1 MNYFHKI
8 EVFTMDRWLRCQ
20 AGDLTATR
28 INEELIDETADILAW
43 ELLNDD
49 YLLTFGMNRKHAH
62 FMQLQKKL
70 TLLQL
75 DYVITDDM
83 FLFNEIQEITEEINN
98 LFKDENKGENNITKT
113 LIYLSK
119 WVGFKLKLT
128 EVTVLEFFTM
138 LNEYSKDQKNG

>member
-1 MNYFHKI
+1 
-8 EVFTMDRWLRCQ
+8 
-20 AGDLTATR
+20 
-28 INEELIDETADILAW
+28 
-43 ELLNDD
+43 
-49 YLLTFGMNRKHAH
+49 
-62 FMQLQKKL
+62 
-70 TLLQL
+70 
-75 DYVITDDM
+75 M

-119 WVGFKLKLT
+119 WVGFKLKLN

>member
-1 MNYFHKI
+1 
-8 EVFTMDRWLRCQ
+8 
-20 AGDLTATR
+20 
-28 INEELIDETADILAW
+28 
-43 ELLNDD
+43 
-49 YLLTFGMNRKHAH
+49 MNRKHAH

-83 FLFNEIQEITEEINN
+83 FLFNEIREITEEINN

-119 WVGFKLKLT
+119 WVGFKLKLN

>member
-1 MNYFHKI
+1 
-8 EVFTMDRWLRCQ
+8 
-20 AGDLTATR
+20 
-28 INEELIDETADILAW
+28 
-43 ELLNDD
+43 
-49 YLLTFGMNRKHAH
+49 
-62 FMQLQKKL
+62 MQLQKKL

>member
-8 EVFTMDRWLRCQ
+8 ENFTMDRWIRCQ
-20 AGDLTATR
+20 NGDLKATR
-28 INEELIDETADILAW
+28 VNEEIEDETADILAW

-49 YLLTFGMNRKHAH
+49 YLLTFGLSRKHAY

-70 TLLQL
+70 TILQL
-75 DYVITDDM
+75 DYVISGDT
-83 FLFNEIQEITEEINN
+83 FIFNEINDIQEEIKN
-98 LFKDENKGENNITKT
+98 LFKTENKQENNITKT

-119 WVGFKLKLT
+119 WVGFKLKLN

-138 LNEYSKDQKNG
+138 LNEYTTDKNG